1 MGRAS
6 VKPNKSIYQQTREHL
21 GLTRERAAETLE
33 GLTEDR
39 IEKIENGR
47 AMLRPEDVL
56 IMAKG
61 YKAPALR
68 NYYCANECPIGR
80 NNVAQVTL
88 TDLPQIVLQ
97 MLASLSAL
105 QKKRDVLIDITNDG
119 QIQDEEIP
127 DFVKI
132 QEELDHMAM
141 TVEAMRLWSEQML
154 AEGKINMALYEQ
166 IKRNR
171 SDESIS
177 PITAG

>member
-6 VKPNKSIYQQTREHL
+6 VKANKSIYQQTREQL
-21 GLTRERAAETLE
+21 GLTREKAAEVLE

-39 IEKIENGR
+39 LEKIENGR
-47 AMLRPEDVL
+47 ALLHPEDVL

-80 NNVAQVTL
+80 KSVAQVTL
-88 TDLPQIVLQ
+88 TELPQIVLQ
-97 MLASLSAL
+97 LLASLTAL

-127 DFVKI
+127 DFVAI
-132 QEELDHMAM
+132 QTELDRMAM
-141 TVEAMRLWSEQML
+141 TVEALQLWSEQML
-154 AEGKINMALYEQ
+154 AEGKIDLTLYEQ
-166 IKRNR
+166 YKSEDN
-171 SDESIS
+171 
-177 PITAG
+177 